1 MLISVAADQANYLL
15 QRLREE
21 ETLAANVI
29 GRISDGPAGTIRSV
43 PETLIDAAA
52 LERHPARSTRV
63 CHSARQ
69 AGIAHRRGTEYVVT
83 AVRLT
88 TRENRDALV
97 GRHPMTGE
105 ELEFLLEDVDAFEVV
120 GE

>member
-1 MLISVAADQANYLL
+1 MPLRWNATRLDQ
-15 QRLREE
+15 
-21 ETLAANVI
+21 
-29 GRISDGPAGTIRSV
+29 
-43 PETLIDAAA
+43 
-52 LERHPARSTRV
+52 LESAVRRGKRV
-63 CHSARQ
+63 SLM
-69 AGIAHRRGTEYVVT
+69 RRGTEYVVT

-105 ELEFLLEDVDAFEVV
+105 ELEFLLEDVDGFEVV